1 MDNDDNKNNNNKTSG
16 KRSLDFNSLKRPK
29 PTTRSSTRSTRST
42 RSSTSMN
49 IEINEQNNLKD
60 TEVNHQTISDALQIE
75 TPKKMKI
82 AKLDLFRD
90 KDIDDIIFSTNKT
103 TKGSSQAINES
114 STISSYIP
122 SVVISP
128 PSSIKITIS
137 DKAAFDKAASD
148 KAASGG
154 KAASS
159 KTASGKAASGKT
171 ASGKTASDK
180 VASDKAASGGKAASG
195 KTASGKAASGKTASG
210 KTASGGKAVSG
221 KTASGKASGK
231 AASGSSKSS
240 SSSVKAVI
248 SKESPSDNNAIT
260 SSSKVTDQPVSS
272 VELAKLIQINQK
284 TASKLNTIIN
294 NQERFEA
301 MLNEQK
307 EQISNIMSALDSHR
321 NIETEVEVKKKD
333 RLKEK
338 LENDETSAKILM
350 KLSGKGVSFDYLWDD
365 RIHSQLLAANRV
377 KKGYY
382 IRKVKESL
390 WSTFGI
396 NRIMPFKDNFSKQ
409 QMRAWKASKNV
420 QQVHEDL
427 YKPSDSD
434 DLSSDTYIS
443 LIIKSVFASDKE
455 RTNENAI
462 WIQSKVAGETRGQAT
477 LVQSV
482 LEVIFDE
489 EHLSSKIDADI
500 VDSWTGNITDTD
512 VDSEECECESLP
524 KTPIT
529 PIDDDD
535 EIIGVD
541 HRVDDVYD
549 EHTTDDN
556 QVADLEAADLEE
568 EQ

>member
-16 KRSLDFNSLKRPK
+16 KRSLDFNNLKRPK

-49 IEINEQNNLKD
+49 IEINKQNNLKD
-60 TEVNHQTISDALQIE
+60 TEANHQTISDASQIE
-75 TPKKMKI
+75 TPKKTKI
-82 AKLDLFRD
+82 ARLDLFRD
-90 KDIDDIIFSTNKT
+90 RDIDEIIIGTNKT

-128 PSSIKITIS
+128 PSFSPPSSIKTTIS
-137 DKAAFDKAASD
+137 DKAASGGKAASD

-154 KAASS
+154 KAASD
-159 KTASGKAASGKT
+159 KAASGGKAASDKA
-171 ASGKTASDK
+171 ASGGKA
-180 VASDKAASGGKAASG
+180 ASDKAASGGKAASG
-195 KTASGKAASGKTASG
+195 KAASG
-210 KTASGGKAVSG
+210 VN
-221 KTASGKASGK
+221 
-231 AASGSSKSS
+231 
-240 SSSVKAVI
+240 VKAVI
-248 SKESPSDNNAIT
+248 SKESPSNNNVTT
-260 SSSKVTDQPVSS
+260 SSSKVTDQVSS
-272 VELAKLIQINQK
+272 GEFAKLIQINQK

-307 EQISNIMSALDSHR
+307 DQISNIMSVLDSHR
-321 NIETEVEVKKKD
+321 NVETEVEVKKKGKTKKKD
-333 RLKEK
+333 KNSDEFYHDAIKDLSYELFHEHRRVTDRQMKNRLKEK

-365 RIHSQLLAANRV
+365 RMHSQLLAANRV

-382 IRKVKESL
+382 IRKLKESL

-409 QMRAWKASKNV
+409 QMRTWKASKNV

-434 DLSSDTYIS
+434 DPSSDTYIS

-462 WIQSKVAGETRGQAT
+462 W
-477 LVQSV
+477 VQSV

-500 VDSWTGNITDTD
+500 VNSWTGNITDTD
-512 VDSEECECESLP
+512 VDSEECECESSP

-541 HRVDDVYD
+541 NRVDDVYD

-556 QVADLEAADLEE
+556 QAADLEVADLEE

>member
-16 KRSLDFNSLKRPK
+16 KRSLDFNNLKRPK

-60 TEVNHQTISDALQIE
+60 TEANHQTISDASQIE
-75 TPKKMKI
+75 TPKKTKI
-82 AKLDLFRD
+82 ARLDLFRD
-90 KDIDDIIFSTNKT
+90 RDIDEIIIGTNKT

-128 PSSIKITIS
+128 PSFSPPSSIKTTIS
-137 DKAAFDKAASD
+137 DKAASGGKAASD

-154 KAASS
+154 KAAS
-159 KTASGKAASGKT
+159 G
-171 ASGKTASDK
+171 K
-180 VASDKAASGGKAASG
+180 VASG
-195 KTASGKAASGKTASG
+195 
-210 KTASGGKAVSG
+210 
-221 KTASGKASGK
+221 GK

-248 SKESPSDNNAIT
+248 SKESPSNNNAIT
-260 SSSKVTDQPVSS
+260 SSSKVTDQAVSS
-272 VELAKLIQINQK
+272 GEFAKLIQINQK

-307 EQISNIMSALDSHR
+307 DQISNIMSVLDSHR
-321 NIETEVEVKKKD
+321 NVETEVEVKKKGKTKKKD
-333 RLKEK
+333 KNSDEFYHDAIKDLSYELFHEHRRVTDRQMKNRLKEK

-365 RIHSQLLAANRV
+365 RMHSQLLAANRV

-382 IRKVKESL
+382 IRKLKESL

-396 NRIMPFKDNFSKQ
+396 NRITPFKDNFSKQ
-409 QMRAWKASKNV
+409 QMRTWKASKNV

-434 DLSSDTYIS
+434 DPSSDTYIS

-462 WIQSKVAGETRGQAT
+462 W
-477 LVQSV
+477 VQSV

-512 VDSEECECESLP
+512 VDSEECECESSP

-541 HRVDDVYD
+541 NRVDDVYD

-556 QVADLEAADLEE
+556 QAADLEVADLEE